1 MMGFLIFPG
10 LCPCFF
16 KAFAFAVFPS
26 YHTFSYICHYNSTYI
41 AARSVITHFL
51 TKWVLTRILKDE
63 EKMYVFI
70 IEDVRKMYGRIFE
83 DVYRKIKDEED
94 RKSILQLTHKMPA
107 VWKISSLL

>member
-1 MMGFLIFPG
+1 
-10 LCPCFF
+10 
-16 KAFAFAVFPS
+16 
-26 YHTFSYICHYNSTYI
+26 
-41 AARSVITHFL
+41 
-51 TKWVLTRILKDE
+51 LKDE